1 MNELSLHIL
10 DVCENSIKADAN
22 LIEIIVTENIKDNL
36 FKIDIIDNG
45 HGMSELT
52 LSEVSDPFFTTRTT
66 RNVGLGLSLFKMAA
80 EMTDGNMVISS
91 KINEGTTVSTI
102 FDHNHIDRAPLGDIE
117 DTIIILVL
125 NEKDIDIYYK
135 HTYNNEVY
143 VFDTREVKKVLE
155 GIPFT
160 DYTVIEWIKN
170 NIKEGIKTI
179 LKEESR

>member
-22 LIEIIVTENIKDNL
+22 LIEIIITENIKDNT

-45 HGMSELT
+45 YGMSELT
-52 LSEVSDPFFTTRTT
+52 LLEVSDPFFTTRTT

-80 EMTDGNMVISS
+80 EMTGGNMVITS
-91 KINEGTTVSTI
+91 KLNKGTTVTTI
-102 FDHNHIDRAPLGDIE
+102 FEHNHIDRSPLGDIE

-125 NEKDIDIYYK
+125 NEKDIDIHYE
-135 HTYNNEVY
+135 HIYNSKVY
-143 VFDTREVKKVLE
+143 TFDTREVKKVLE
-155 GIPFT
+155 GVPFT
-160 DYTVIEWIKN
+160 NYNVISWIKN

>member
-1 MNELSLHIL
+1 
-10 DVCENSIKADAN
+10 
-22 LIEIIVTENIKDNL
+22 
-36 FKIDIIDNG
+36 
-45 HGMSELT
+45 
-52 LSEVSDPFFTTRTT
+52 
-66 RNVGLGLSLFKMAA
+66 
-80 EMTDGNMVISS
+80 MTIYKDGNNS
-91 KINEGTTVSTI
+91 KQHGCKHIFHKPKILFVSTI

-160 DYTVIEWIKN
+160 DYNVIAWIKN